1 MPRKLLSKEQRK
13 YFGKFSGIPSEEQ
26 LSEYFFLDD
35 NDLAIID
42 ELRTETNKL
51 GFAVQL
57 GVLRFIGTFPRS
69 FDDVSYAVVEY
80 VSKQLT
86 INSHNFLDYFKK
98 TLKNTRTNHINPDK
112 RTVWLSRFFFNV
124 CTKLFNDLIR
134 RSIVIVK

>member
-13 YFGKFSGIPSEEQ
+13 YFGKFPGIPSEEQ

-35 NDLAIID
+35 NDLSVID
-42 ELRTETNKL
+42 DLRTDVNKL

-69 FDDVSYAVVEY
+69 FDDVPYVVVEY

-86 INSHNFLDYFKK
+86 INSHPL
-98 TLKNTRTNHINPDK
+98 
-112 RTVWLSRFFFNV
+112 
-124 CTKLFNDLIR
+124 C
-134 RSIVIVK
+134 

>member
-13 YFGKFSGIPSEEQ
+13 YFGKFPRILSEEQ

-57 GVLRFIGTFPRS
+57 GVLRFIGTFP
-69 FDDVSYAVVEY
+69 
-80 VSKQLT
+80 
-86 INSHNFLDYFKK
+86 HFLLMFPMVLLNLYPS
-98 TLKNTRTNHINPDK
+98 N
-112 RTVWLSRFFFNV
+112 
-124 CTKLFNDLIR
+124 
-134 RSIVIVK
+134 

>member
-1 MPRKLLSKEQRK
+1 MPWKLLSKEQRK
-13 YFGKFSGIPSEEQ
+13 YFGKFPGIPSEEQ

-51 GFAVQL
+51 GFAIQL

-69 FDDVSYAVVEY
+69 FDDAPYDVVKY

-86 INSHNFLDYFKK
+86 LTINSHKKARRENFLSL
-98 TLKNTRTNHINPDK
+98 TL
-112 RTVWLSRFFFNV
+112 F
-124 CTKLFNDLIR
+124 
-134 RSIVIVK
+134 